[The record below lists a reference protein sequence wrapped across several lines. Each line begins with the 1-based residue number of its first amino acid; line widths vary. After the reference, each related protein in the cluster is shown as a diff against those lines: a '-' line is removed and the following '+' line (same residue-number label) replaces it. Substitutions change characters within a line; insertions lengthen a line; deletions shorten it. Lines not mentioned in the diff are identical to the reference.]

1 MCNCLT
7 LKILYFWPTFSGK
20 SAPSL
25 HWLLYFFL
33 HPMISPMRSDYV
45 PEIISTKWWKLYW
58 IHKYSS
64 VSLDST
70 LCWIA
75 MLLRFIFN
83 MIPFSYFVI
92 LIFFENQTSHSC
104 FTKIYVRHQQFLCKM
119 FWTTAFCPWCGWFAA
134 LGLLLVEQKAA
145 KSLVHQWGSAGLV
158 DLQKK
163 VQFVLVKVVASGGG
177 TAKDVCSGQRAKV
190 VWKNEAT
197 IFAQLIRLQSVTK
210 RPQKKIT
217 GMMKWNANKFCKR

>member
-7 LKILYFWPTFSGK
+7 LRILYFWPTFSGK

-64 VSLDST
+64 VSLDSK

-119 FWTTAFCPWCGWFAA
+119 CRTTAFCPWCGWFAA

-145 KSLVHQWGSAGLV
+145 KSLVHCSEGRLV
-158 DLQKK
+158 WSICKKRFSLVWSKWQVGVELQTM
-163 VQFVLVKVVASGGG
+163 FVLVKELRD
-177 TAKDVCSGQRAKV
+177 KWCHYICSANK
-190 VWKNEAT
+190 T
-197 IFAQLIRLQSVTK
+197 LSVTK

-217 GMMKWNANKFCKR
+217 GMIKWKAN